1 MKQKHDMHY
10 TEGTPTCALE
20 FGDRTVGTRAMRSL
34 NDPETVYIRVTGRV
48 QGVGYRLAC
57 VRQAHSLGATGWVQN
72 NLDGSVEA
80 LVQGTI
86 EQVDQMLAW
95 MHVGPP
101 AARVVDI
108 THERRDVDRRF
119 DRFEQL

>member
-1 MKQKHDMHY
+1 MPPLKE
-10 TEGTPTCALE
+10 T
-20 FGDRTVGTRAMRSL
+20 
-34 NDPETVYIRVTGRV
+34 ETVYIRVTGRV

-57 VRQAHSLGATGWVQN
+57 VRHAHSIGARGWVQN

-80 LVQGTI
+80 LVQGTVD
-86 EQVDQMLAW
+86 QVDQMLAW

-101 AARVVDI
+101 AAKVREI

>member
-1 MKQKHDMHY
+1 M
-10 TEGTPTCALE
+10 
-20 FGDRTVGTRAMRSL
+20 RTL
-34 NDPETVYIRVTGRV
+34 NQTETVYIHVTGRV

-57 VRQAHSLGATGWVQN
+57 VRQAHMVGARGWVQN

-80 LVQGTI
+80 LVQGTP
-86 EQVDQMLAW
+86 EQVDLMLAW

-101 AARVVDI
+101 AAKVREI
-108 THERRDVDRRF
+108 THEPRDIDRRF

>member
-1 MKQKHDMHY
+1 MHY
-10 TEGTPTCALE
+10 TQCLAA
-20 FGDRTVGTRAMRSL
+20 RTLKFVCSKIVEPSTMRTL
-34 NDPETVYIRVTGRV
+34 NQTETVYIHVTGRV

-57 VRQAHSLGATGWVQN
+57 VRQAHMVGARGWVQN

-80 LVQGTI
+80 LVQGTP
-86 EQVDQMLAW
+86 EQVDLMLTW

-101 AARVVDI
+101 AAQVREI
-108 THERRDVDRRF
+108 THERRDIDRRF